1 MAPPVAL
8 LTRQQYDLQFGV
20 NVIGHFYLTQLLL
33 PVLLGTAK
41 VTAQKVRVVNY
52 SSSAPP
58 APRIDYT
65 TLMDGPVRRRCN
77 SMQLYKQSKL
87 VRCVDRCQR
96 A

>member
-1 MAPPVAL
+1 MAPPIAL

-41 VTAQKVRVVNY
+41 ITAQKVRVLNY

-58 APRIDYT
+58 VPRIDYT
-65 TLMDGPVRRRCN
+65 TLMDGPVRRRYTPA
-77 SMQLYKQSKL
+77 QLYKQSKL
-87 VRCVDRCQR
+87 V
-96 A
+96 